1 MQEVSIEDLLVK
13 QYNQYMSDEHFEA
26 QFPDNTREEEIA
38 SLVSYIKE
46 GSSCQLIG
54 LPGVSRST
62 VLGFL
67 SYNRTIREK
76 HLGEKQS
83 QIHFVEVDFS
93 EIRNRPLFD
102 VMKFLFLN
110 LTESLRERGLKEE
123 NQVVGDKFR
132 EHLQFNDELVLFQGF
147 KEAIDYMALQK
158 KITVVFLLN
167 RFEEYVPRVTS
178 EFFSNLRI
186 LRNRAKYQFSV
197 VFSLNRPLENLLE
210 PQLLA
215 DYYEFVAG
223 HSVYVRLHDEVFSRH
238 RLSLI
243 ERVTGKVISKDLLEK
258 IFALTGGHGKLTKLA
273 VEATL
278 SNDQKPQDLKAFLL
292 KQKTITAALT
302 EIWRSLL
309 PSEQSDIL
317 EGTFEDKEVSEY
329 LECVGLVKDRKL
341 QIPLLAD
348 FVKEH
353 SQEKPVSAQKIV
365 FDQHT
370 NTIRKGETVLS
381 DQLTSS
387 EFRVLAYLLQNE
399 DRIVDRE
406 ELISVVWSGVKSTA
420 GITDQ
425 AVDQLIFRVR
435 RKIEEDANHPAHL
448 HTIKGRGFKFTA

>member
-1 MQEVSIEDLLVK
+1 M
-13 QYNQYMSDEHFEA
+13 YMLDEHFEA
-26 QFPDNTREEEIA
+26 QFPDTTREKEIA
-38 SLVSYIKE
+38 ALAGYIKE

-67 SYNRTIREK
+67 SYNKKIREK
-76 HLGEKQS
+76 HLGDMQS
-83 QIHFVEVDFS
+83 QIHFVDVDFS
-93 EIRNRPLFD
+93 EIRNRSLFD

-147 KEAIDYMALQK
+147 KEAIDYMALER
-158 KITVVFLLN
+158 KITVVFLCN
-167 RFEEYVPRVTS
+167 RFEEYVPKVTS

-186 LRNRAKYQFSV
+186 LRNRAKYKFSV

-223 HSVYVRLHDEVFSRH
+223 HIVYVALHDEVFSRH
-238 RLSLI
+238 RLSFI
-243 ERVTGKVISKDLLEK
+243 ETVTKKTVSKELFNN
-258 IFALTGGHGKLTKLA
+258 IYAITGGHGKLTKLA
-273 VEATL
+273 IEAIL
-278 SNDQKPQDLKAFLL
+278 SAESEPKDLKAFLL
-292 KQKTITAALT
+292 KQKTIKAGLT

-309 PSEQSDIL
+309 PAEQADII
-317 EGTFEDKEVSEY
+317 EEKYDDRDVTEY
-329 LECVGLVKDRKL
+329 LENVGLIQDKKL
-341 QIPLLAD
+341 QIALLKE
-348 FVKEH
+348 FV
-353 SQEKPVSAQKIV
+353 QDSAKDKHITSQKII
-365 FDQHT
+365 FDQNT
-370 NTIRKGETVLS
+370 NTIKKGETVLS

-387 EFRVLAYLLQNE
+387 EFRVLAYLLQHE
-399 DRIVDRE
+399 ERIVDRE

-435 RKIEEDANHPAHL
+435 RKIEEDANHPVHL

>member
-1 MQEVSIEDLLVK
+1 MLDQ
-13 QYNQYMSDEHFEA
+13 HFEA
-26 QFPDNTREEEIA
+26 QFPDTTRDKEISA
-38 SLVSYIKE
+38 LATYIKE

-67 SYNRTIREK
+67 SYNRKIRER
-76 HLGEKQS
+76 HLGDMQS
-83 QIHFVEVDFS
+83 QIHFVDVDFS

-147 KEAIDYMALQK
+147 KEAIDYMALEK
-158 KITVVFLLN
+158 NISVVFLCN
-167 RFEEYVPRVTS
+167 RFEEYVPKVTS

-186 LRNRAKYQFSV
+186 LRNRAKYKFSV

-223 HSVYVRLHDEVFSRH
+223 HTVYVALHDEVFSKH
-238 RLSLI
+238 
-243 ERVTGKVISKDLLEK
+243 RVTFIENVTKKSVSKELLDK
-258 IFALTGGHGKLTKLA
+258 IYTLTGGHGKLTKLA
-273 VEATL
+273 IEAIL
-278 SNDQKPQDLKAFLL
+278 SNESEPEDLKAFLL
-292 KQKTITAALT
+292 KKKTITAGLT

-309 PSEQSDIL
+309 PAEQSDII
-317 EGTFEDKEVSEY
+317 EGKFDDNEVTEY
-329 LECVGLVKDRKL
+329 LENVGLIQNKKL

-348 FVKEH
+348 YV
-353 SQEKPVSAQKIV
+353 QEISKDTHTSTQKII
-365 FDQHT
+365 FDPNT
-370 NTIRKGETVLS
+370 NTIKKGETVLS

-399 DRIVDRE
+399 ERIVDRE
-406 ELISVVWSGVKSTA
+406 ELINVVWSGVKSTA

-435 RKIEEDANHPAHL
+435 RKIEEDANHPVHL